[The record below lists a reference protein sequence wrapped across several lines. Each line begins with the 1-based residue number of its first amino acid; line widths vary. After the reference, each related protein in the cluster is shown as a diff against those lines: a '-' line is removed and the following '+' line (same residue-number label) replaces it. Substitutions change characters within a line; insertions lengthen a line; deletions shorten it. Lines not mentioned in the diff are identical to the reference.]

1 MLLGKE
7 CIVFI
12 IEDSTVTE
20 DLHRNVLIRYTLKNM
35 QHLISDFFEVIFYLL
50 NYLQRILELRLSFD
64 CYVLHDETD

>member
-20 DLHRNVLIRYTLKNM
+20 DLYSNALIRYKLKNM
-35 QHLISDFFEVIFYLL
+35 QHLISDFFDVIFYLM
-50 NYLQRILELRLSFD
+50 NYLQR
-64 CYVLHDETD
+64 T